1 MKMKS
6 PALLDGVSQ
15 LCLTPV
21 HWFGQFERVALHVD
35 GGQPRAVTTEAG
47 DSHSPRGTDTPHDTG
62 QLSAQFLHLK
72 MRRSNQT

>member
-47 DSHSPRGTDTPHDTG
+47 TVTARVGLTHHTTLDSFQHSFYISR
-62 QLSAQFLHLK
+62 
-72 MRRSNQT
+72 